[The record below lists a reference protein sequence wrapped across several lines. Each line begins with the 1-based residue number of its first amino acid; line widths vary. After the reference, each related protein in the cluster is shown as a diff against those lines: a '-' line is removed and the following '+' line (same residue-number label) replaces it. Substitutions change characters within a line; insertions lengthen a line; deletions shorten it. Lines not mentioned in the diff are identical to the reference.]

1 MFARVHVLET
11 TPEQHDRGLEIV
23 RDQLLPW
30 LRDSTGF
37 RGLIRLADRAGGKT
51 LVITLWADE
60 EALEASTAAGDQLSE
75 LTAANVGATRLAL
88 EQYEATLFDV
98 ADA

>member
-1 MFARVHVLET
+1 MFARIHSLGT

-37 RGLIRLADRAGGKT
+37 RGLIRLAHREGGKT
-51 LVITLWADE
+51 LVVTLWADE
-60 EALEASTAAGDQLSE
+60 DALQASAEAADRFGELAAA
-75 LTAANVGATRLAL
+75 TTGATRLAL
-88 EQYEATLFDV
+88 EEYEIEFFDV
-98 ADA
+98 DA

>member
-1 MFARVHVLET
+1 MYARLHVLQT
-11 TPEQHDRGLEIV
+11 TPEQHDQGLEIV

-30 LRDSTGF
+30 LRDSTGY
-37 RGLIRLADRAGGKT
+37 RGLIRLADPAAGKT

-60 EALEASTAAGDQLSE
+60 ESLRASAEAGERFGE
-75 LTAANVGATRLAL
+75 LTAETTGATRLAL

-98 ADA
+98 

>member
-1 MFARVHVLET
+1 MYARLHVLQT
-11 TPEQHDRGLEIV
+11 TPEQHDQGLEIV

-30 LRDSTGF
+30 LRDSTGY
-37 RGLIRLADRAGGKT
+37 RGLIRLADPAAGKT

-60 EALEASTAAGDQLSE
+60 ESLRASAEAGDRFGE
-75 LTAANVGATRLAL
+75 LTAETTGATRLAL

-98 ADA
+98 